1 MVNAP
6 ATRCVVGR
14 GPALRAHS
22 GAMKESTEPMHTH
35 HETVTGGRMV
45 TRELADWVAG
55 LRPAD
60 VPDDVLAEAGRSL
73 ADFLGESLFVG
84 GLKPWGRSIAEF
96 CVADGGGQ
104 PEATII
110 AIGDKT
116 LAARAALAN
125 GTMALGFE
133 FADFGSG
140 SRPYPFAVTAPLA
153 LAEAEHRSGLELALA
168 IVIGYEVM
176 GRVFHAT
183 FERGNP
189 IPFYVPSVYGTI
201 AGTAGSA
208 RLLGLDAE
216 HTNLA
221 LGLACAFTGGTFQG
235 HEEGAWQRSLNG
247 GMAGERA
254 VTAVRLARSGFRG
267 SELGLEG
274 IQGFAQMYTNGRLDP
289 DVLFDGLGDSWFIT
303 GRWVKRYPMNTT
315 LHAPVE
321 ALLEVMRTHDLSHT
335 DIVEI
340 EAAWQKVEPFLAKQQ
355 VSTVVSAQASL
366 PFALAVAAVR
376 GKVGVDEFTDETVAD
391 PVVQELLTRTAV
403 SQDTELFER
412 AAGSMPGRVTVR
424 TRDGRELNAEVLHP
438 SGSPTNPLT
447 DDEFEAKFMDMAER
461 VLGHDRAA
469 ELYRRALHVRDEDDV
484 ADLAPLLSPK

>member
-1 MVNAP
+1 MD
-6 ATRCVVGR
+6 
-14 GPALRAHS
+14 
-22 GAMKESTEPMHTH
+22 TH
-35 HETVTGGRMV
+35 HETITGGRMV
-45 TRELADWVAG
+45 TRELAEWVAG
-55 LRPAD
+55 LRGDDLPAG
-60 VPDDVLAEAGRSL
+60 VVEEAGRAF
-73 ADFLGESLFVG
+73 ADFLGECLFVG
-84 GLKPWGRSIAEF
+84 AMTPWGRGIADF
-96 CVADGGGQ
+96 CARDGGGQ

-110 AIGDKT
+110 ATGERT

-133 FADFGSG
+133 YADFGAG

-153 LAEAEHRSGLELALA
+153 LAEAEHRSGEELALA

-183 FERGNP
+183 FERGKQ
-189 IPFYVPSVYGTI
+189 IPFYVPAVYGTI
-201 AGTAGSA
+201 AGAAGCA

-254 VTAVRLARSGFRG
+254 VTAARLARTGFRAT
-267 SELGLEG
+267 ELGLEG
-274 IQGFAQMYTNGRLDP
+274 IQGFAASFTNGNLEP
-289 DVLFDGLGDSWFIT
+289 GTLLDGLGDSWYVT

-321 ALLEVMRTHDLSHT
+321 ALLAVMRDHDLRHT
-335 DIVEI
+335 DIEQI
-340 EAAWQKVEPFLAKQQ
+340 DAAWQKVEPFLAKHR
-355 VSTVVSAQASL
+355 VDTVVSAQASL

-391 PVVQELLTRTAV
+391 PVIQELLTRTV
-403 SQDTELFER
+403 VRQDTGLQ
-412 AAGSMPGRVTVR
+412 GNMPGRVTVR
-424 TRDGRELNAEVLHP
+424 TRDGRELADEVLHP
-438 SGSPTNPLT
+438 SGSPGNPLT
-447 DDEFEAKFMDMAER
+447 EDEFKAKYMDMAER
-461 VLGHDRAA
+461 VLGHEQAD
-469 ELYRRALHVRDEDDV
+469 ELYRRARALRTVGDV
-484 ADLAPLLSPK
+484 AELAPLFSPK